1 MTASEVKKSSHLEF
15 YYSDTMPCSRKRTKS
30 VVSIPNYSLYEFA
43 ERMPAFMETERGPE
57 SDLHELECYNNY
69 EIEAPLNHFSDSM
82 LNDHLYTMYKKGKLE
97 SPDLMRK
104 LLCFFSKKYRSS
116 IE

>member
-1 MTASEVKKSSHLEF
+1 M
-15 YYSDTMPCSRKRTKS
+15 
-30 VVSIPNYSLYEFA
+30 VSIPNYSLYEFA
-43 ERMPAFMETERGPE
+43 ERMPAFMETERVPE

-104 LLCFFSKKYRSS
+104 LLCFFSKKYRGL